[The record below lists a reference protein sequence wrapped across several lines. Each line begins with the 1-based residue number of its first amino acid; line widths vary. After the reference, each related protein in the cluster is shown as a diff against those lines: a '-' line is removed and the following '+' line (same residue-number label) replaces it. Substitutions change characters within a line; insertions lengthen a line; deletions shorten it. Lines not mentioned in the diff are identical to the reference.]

1 MSNKNFKNQN
11 YRNYNQYAN
20 KPEPEQVKEEI
31 VEEIIEPAEETVE
44 EVTEVEETVEEVT
57 EVEDTVEEVTEV
69 EDTVEEITEAEEE
82 TTEVTFGKVNCS
94 KLNVRKGPSIHSNPL
109 CIVEHGTSMEIGEFN
124 DEWIKVLTPDGV
136 SGYCMRKFIDLD

>member
-11 YRNYNQYAN
+11 RRNYNQYAN
-20 KPEPEQVKEEI
+20 KPEPEQVKEEPVEKVI
-31 VEEIIEPAEETVE
+31 EPVEEPVEKVIEPVEEAVE
-44 EVTEVEETVEEVT
+44 EVT
-57 EVEDTVEEVTEV
+57 VEDENP
-69 EDTVEEITEAEEE
+69 
-82 TTEVTFGKVNCS
+82 TEVTFGKVNCS